1 MFFSFQ
7 SSPFRVTVNSTDYL
21 GRFLDDVDRVTSG
34 RPGSISDDRWLVNNY
49 DPRFLPLLDIYLKFS
64 DDRVVSELI
73 LLFTDVRERA
83 VSGTVRDLRKRGSE
97 RVRMACLGYI
107 TAMGEDDDLIPDL
120 FDALEHRDGR
130 EFSKAAS
137 RMASVARVEDLDR
150 IRRIYGQVTGEM
162 ASQIAVI
169 IDSVINRNPS
179 LEPKRDYLM
188 SPPVY
193 PDEEAFDS
201 FLDSA
206 FEYLDVRYRGKVMPR
221 ETVSVAT
228 FNNVARALAKMRIR
242 LYNEA
247 DNLQYYGV
255 DKSDRHAELAALVRV
270 VNSDLSKK
278 RVVSTKT
285 GQSRECPRCGGLM
298 VSYKGLWTCPD
309 CGGNSE

>member
-1 MFFSFQ
+1 M
-7 SSPFRVTVNSTDYL
+7 TVNSTDYL
-21 GRFLDDVDRVTSG
+21 SRFLDGVDRVTSG

-49 DPRFLPLLDIYLKFS
+49 NPEFLPLLDKYLLFS

-73 LLFTDVRERA
+73 LLFTDVRERSVA
-83 VSGTVRDLRKRGSE
+83 GTIRNLRKTASE
-97 RVRMACLGYI
+97 KVRMACLGYI
-107 TAMGEDDDLIPDL
+107 TAMEDEDELIPEL
-120 FDALEHRDGR
+120 FDILEHRDGR
-130 EFSKAAS
+130 EFAKAAS

-150 IRRIYGQVTGEM
+150 IRRVYGQVSGEM
-162 ASQIAVI
+162 ASQMAVVV
-169 IDSVINRNPS
+169 DSVISRNPS
-179 LEPKRDYLM
+179 LQSKREYLM

-206 FEYLDVRYRGKVMPR
+206 FEYLDVRYREKVMPR
-221 ETVSVAT
+221 ESVSLAT

-247 DNLQYYGV
+247 DNLRYYGI
-255 DKSDRHAELAALVRV
+255 DKSDRHAELVELVMV
-270 VNSDLSKK
+270 VNNDLSGKK
-278 RVVSTKT
+278 VIAVK
-285 GQSRECPRCGGLM
+285 QQKSRECSRCGGLM